1 MYERYLAGALVVELV
16 LEMESAKVLVQEFGR
31 VVDEV
36 VKALVGPVLAAVL
49 VGPVVG
55 WMGAPSPNL
64 VLMGVSSWDQ
74 RRKLATKQLQ
84 R

>member
-1 MYERYLAGALVVELV
+1 MCTRYHADGLVVELV
-16 LEMESAKVLVQEFGR
+16 LEMVSAKVLVQEFGR

-36 VKALVGPVLAAVL
+36 VVVAVKAL

-55 WMGAPSPNL
+55 WMGVPSPSL